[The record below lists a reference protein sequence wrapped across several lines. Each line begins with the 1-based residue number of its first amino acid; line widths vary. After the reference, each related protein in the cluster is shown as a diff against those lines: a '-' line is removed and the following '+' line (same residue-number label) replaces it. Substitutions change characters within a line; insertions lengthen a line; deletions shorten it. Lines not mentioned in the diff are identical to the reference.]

1 MKSNEEIINS
11 IIKSFH
17 EKNNSHAF
25 LLETNNIEACYQDI
39 MNMIK
44 RLNCK
49 NDTIDDCNVCHTID
63 AGTNPDIITVRPT
76 KKEILV
82 EPIDNIIAKF
92 ATLPLI
98 SKYSMYVIVEADLLS
113 ASAANSLL
121 KFLEEPEDGIVGFFI
136 TNRPESMMPTITSRC
151 EIINIR
157 YGNNSVLDLLNI
169 SEEDYK
175 EFYDEAIHVIKVLDM
190 NKAYER
196 LTKVDKLKNRERE
209 EILKIFKIVYR
220 IYVIKFENLVNNE
233 YNNLDYSH
241 QLLDLIEI
249 NDISKIASRIKRL
262 EEFLNDYRMNV
273 NKELF
278 INNLCITWE

>member
-1 MKSNEEIINS
+1 MKSSEEIINS

-25 LLETNNIEACYQDI
+25 LLETNNIEACYKDI
-39 MNMIK
+39 INMIK
-44 RLNCK
+44 LLNCK
-49 NDTIDDCNVCHTID
+49 NGTIDDCNVCHTID
-63 AGTNPDIITVRPT
+63 VGTNPDIITVRPE

-82 EPIDNIIAKF
+82 EPIDNIIKQF

-113 ASAANSLL
+113 QTAANSLL
-121 KFLEEPEDGIVGFFI
+121 KFLEEPEEGIIGFFI
-136 TNRPESMMPTITSRC
+136 TNRPESMLPTITSRC

-175 EFYDEAIHVIKVLDM
+175 DFYDEATHVIKVLDM
-190 NKAYER
+190 PKAYER
-196 LTKVDKLKNRERE
+196 LTKIESLKSKERE
-209 EILKIFKIVYR
+209 EVLKIIKLVYR
-220 IYVIKFENLVNNE
+220 IYVIKFENLINNE
-233 YNNLDYSH
+233 YNNLDYSG
-241 QLLDLIEI
+241 QILDLIELS
-249 NDISKIASRIKRL
+249 DVTKIANRIKRL
-262 EEFLNDYRMNV
+262 EQFLNDYKMNV

>member
-1 MKSNEEIINS
+1 MKSNDEIINS

-63 AGTNPDIITVRPT
+63 AGTNPDIITVRTT

-157 YGNNSVLDLLNI
+157 YGNNSLLDLLNI

-175 EFYDEAIHVIKVLDM
+175 DFYDEAIHVIKVLDM

>member
-1 MKSNEEIINS
+1 MKSNDEIINS

-63 AGTNPDIITVRPT
+63 AGTNPDIITVRPI

-82 EPIDNIIAKF
+82 DPIDNIIAKF

-175 EFYDEAIHVIKVLDM
+175 DFYDEAVHVIKVLDM